1 MMKKAIV
8 PGSFDPMTMGHL
20 WLIEQA
26 ARDFEEVTVAVMI
39 NAEKQYLFDMQ
50 TRVEIARATVAA
62 LPNVKVISDDG
73 MLIDL
78 FDRLRADAVCKGWR
92 NEEDLAYEDKM
103 ARWNQSHNPRFC
115 TKLYRAKGDNA
126 TLSSTEVRRL
136 LEEGRSLEGL
146 MHPDA
151 LSIIYDRLNKS

>member
-8 PGSFDPMTMGHL
+8 PGSFDPMTLGHL

-26 ARDFEEVTVAVMI
+26 ARDFEEVIVAVMI
-39 NAEKQYLFDMQ
+39 NDTKQYLFDMQ
-50 TRVEIARATVAA
+50 TRVEIARATVSG

-78 FDRLRADAVCKGWR
+78 FDRLQADVVCKGWR

-103 ARWNQSHNPRFC
+103 ARWNQAHNPRFC
-115 TKLYRAKGDNA
+115 TKLYRANGEYR

-136 LEEGRSLEGL
+136 LEEGKSLEGL

-151 LSIIYDRLNKS
+151 LPIIFNSDK